1 MEEMQTR
8 PSAPFQGGESPLA
21 ATDPEWVAITTAFA
35 GQEVPAASP
44 LTEKERMLCI
54 LAALLGCQGMG
65 AFRKALGSALDAG
78 VEPVAI
84 REVIYQATAYL
95 GIGRVQDFLAAANEV
110 MAQHGIRLPLPA
122 QGTTDAATRF
132 DKGLAK
138 QVSLFGEGMARVQ
151 AEGPAARRNV
161 NRWLAGNCFGDYY
174 TRNGLDDK
182 EREMITFCF
191 LLAQG
196 GCENQLRGH
205 TRGNLGV
212 GNGKARLYAFVEQC
226 MPYIGYPRTL
236 NAMNIV
242 DEVTGQ
248 AQ

>member
-1 MEEMQTR
+1 MENKKNNQ
-8 PSAPFQGGESPLA
+8 PLDLA
-21 ATDPEWVAITTAFA
+21 VTDPEWTAITTAFA

-44 LTEKERMLCI
+44 LTGKERWLCV
-54 LAALLGCQGMG
+54 LSALLGCQGMG
-65 AFRKALGSALDAG
+65 AFRKALGSALDDG
-78 VEPVAI
+78 VEPVAV

-95 GIGRVQDFLAAANEV
+95 G
-110 MAQHGIRLPLPA
+110 
-122 QGTTDAATRF
+122 T
-132 DKGLAK
+132 GLND
-138 QVSLFGEGMARVQ
+138 Q
-151 AEGPAARRNV
+151 
-161 NRWLAGNCFGDYY
+161 
-174 TRNGLDDK
+174 

-212 GNGKARLYAFVEQC
+212 GNDKTRLYAFVEQC

-242 DEVTGQ
+242 DEVT

>member
-1 MEEMQTR
+1 MQSQPVERTAWLRLYYSTVPGR
-8 PSAPFQGGESPLA
+8 PQA
-21 ATDPEWVAITTAFA
+21 AGHPPPQRAAK
-35 GQEVPAASP
+35 PAASP

-138 QVSLFGEGMARVQ
+138 QVALFGEGMARVQ
-151 AEGPAARRNV
+151 TEGPAARRNV

-174 TRNGLDDK
+174 TRTGLDDQ
-182 EREMITFCF
+182 EREMLTFCF

-242 DEVTGQ
+242 DEVTEQ

>member
-1 MEEMQTR
+1 M
-8 PSAPFQGGESPLA
+8 SF
-21 ATDPEWVAITTAFA
+21 
-35 GQEVPAASP
+35 
-44 LTEKERMLCI
+44 
-54 LAALLGCQGMG
+54 
-65 AFRKALGSALDAG
+65 
-78 VEPVAI
+78 
-84 REVIYQATAYL
+84 
-95 GIGRVQDFLAAANEV
+95 
-110 MAQHGIRLPLPA
+110 PLPA
-122 QGTTDAATRF
+122 GGRRLTENIVYFELRRCGYAVYIGKNEAKGIDFAAARRAHLRTGVPTTAGGIGSYGLRCQQRYEETGVKAGADARF

-138 QVSLFGEGMARVQ
+138 QVALFGEGMAKVQ
-151 AEGPAARRNV
+151 TDGPAARRNV
-161 NRWLAGNCFGDYY
+161 NRWLADNCFGDYY
-174 TRNGLDDK
+174 TRTGLNDQ

-212 GNGKARLYAFVEQC
+212 GNDKTRLYAFVEQC

-242 DEVTGQ
+242 DEVT

>member
-8 PSAPFQGGESPLA
+8 PNAPFQGGESPLA

-95 GIGRVQDFLAAANEV
+95 GIGRVQDFLLAAGEV
-110 MAQHGIRLPLPA
+110 MMQHGIALPLPA
-122 QGTTDAATRF
+122 QGTAGADARF

-138 QVSLFGEGMARVQ
+138 QVVLFGEGMARVQ
-151 AEGPAARRNV
+151 TDGPAARRNV
-161 NRWLAGNCFGDYY
+161 NRWPAKHG
-174 TRNGLDDK
+174 
-182 EREMITFCF
+182 
-191 LLAQG
+191 
-196 GCENQLRGH
+196 
-205 TRGNLGV
+205 
-212 GNGKARLYAFVEQC
+212 
-226 MPYIGYPRTL
+226 
-236 NAMNIV
+236 
-242 DEVTGQ
+242 
-248 AQ
+248 